1 MRCWSANRK
10 KKKAEETPLSSL
22 LPIAGALEYCPACL
36 AKLVRDRLVE
46 GLDASAAVRNLFAAF
61 IERLDL
67 LQLGCAREAGALDSL
82 HPAFLHRS
90 REPPVIR
97 RVQLTESPAV
107 TGAAC
112 FALGYGSLDFELRR
126 EFGAVRGG

>member
-1 MRCWSANRK
+1 VPTEGK
-10 KKKAEETPLSSL
+10 KKVAETPTLVINSSY
-22 LPIAGALEYCPACL
+22 ARSRGEDPACL
-36 AKLVRDRLVE
+36 AKLCRDLVVE

-61 IERLDL
+61 VLRLDL
-67 LQLGCAREAGALDSL
+67 LQLGCPREARALDSL
-82 HPAFLHRS
+82 HLAFLHRG

-112 FALGYGSLDFELRR
+112 FELGYGSLDFELRR
-126 EFGAVRGG
+126 EFGTVRGG